1 MEIINDC
8 TTVNCGK
15 AVPIKLDNGF
25 TFVELLGP
33 GFSSHLIPIVCWYT
47 VMDGIKTEVAL
58 NFDNKGPCIVVYKF
72 RDRRDSQHYWSRA
85 YRLNTLP
92 KKYEEAYRIC
102 KTAYDQVYARS

>member
-15 AVPIKLDNGF
+15 AVPIKLKDGF

-47 VMDGIKTEVAL
+47 IMDGIKTLIIKDLA
-58 NFDNKGPCIVVYKF
+58 
-72 RDRRDSQHYWSRA
+72 
-85 YRLNTLP
+85 
-92 KKYEEAYRIC
+92 
-102 KTAYDQVYARS
+102 